1 MLKRHVHLIISQL
14 IMKYF
19 SSFMLRVKDFTS
31 KYTIEKFPKELFK
44 IQIGKY
50 FINRNL
56 RLSGY
61 SSTNRSSCHLLIK
74 WTIPSGIYADPY
86 QLQPFIDN
94 QTLRFADGV
103 NIESMEHHSPEIV
116 FYTNEKLD
124 CQNVCRFSKSIPIHV
139 RYHLPNRRQASND
152 LSALVNL
159 VPPSIYSSCGNGKHC
174 FDENEPSCNWERMK
188 SSPIDGEQ
196 RTHISIPV
204 GDLSHSVIVA
214 FMTLLTTSVGT
225 ICVAK
230 EV

>member
-1 MLKRHVHLIISQL
+1 MHLIISQL

>member
-1 MLKRHVHLIISQL
+1 
-14 IMKYF
+14 
-19 SSFMLRVKDFTS
+19 MLRVKDFTS